1 MTKTPSVHMPAV
13 KQLLSLVRASLWQ
26 RAVDCAP
33 FHDHPADWYEI
44 GRLAMQQ
51 TVGGLAFAAALT
63 LPPDPRPPKVWI
75 RKAYTF
81 IERNRLTHCLLDRSV
96 AETTSQ
102 LTAAGI
108 RPVLLKGQA
117 YARAYPD
124 PTLRHCGDIDLYVGE
139 ENYHNAFLAVKR
151 FGWPGDEKFL
161 PDVKHYGCDYNK
173 VHVELH
179 RVADILPKRSADRS
193 FRQWSREQLQPGRR
207 SLTIEGEGIDVPTPL
222 FDVIFVFNHLYRHFI
237 AGGIGLRQVCDW
249 VMLLHHHRGAIDTTE
264 LERLLKE
271 FGLKRAWSLF
281 TPIAVELLG
290 LPAVECPLYSPRHR
304 WMADHILGFI
314 LREGNFGHAKQKRSR
329 RPKAYLPGK
338 VYSLGVIT
346 ARHCA
351 KLHIDPPMVWRY
363 YSAIVKTGLKIV
375 KSDIIS
381 KI

>member
-1 MTKTPSVHMPAV
+1 MHTPAV
-13 KQLLSLVRASLWQ
+13 RQLLSLVRASLWQ
-26 RAVDCAP
+26 RAVDCTP
-33 FHDHPADWYEI
+33 FHDHPADWDEI

-51 TVGGLAFAAALT
+51 TVGGLALAAALT
-63 LPPDPRPPKVWI
+63 LPSDLRPPKEWI

-108 RPVLLKGQA
+108 SPVLLKGQA

-139 ENYHNAFLAVKR
+139 ENYRKAFLAVKR

-179 RVADILPKRSADRS
+179 RVADILPKRSVDRS

-207 SLTIEGEGIDVPTPL
+207 SLTIEGEEIYVPTPL
-222 FDVIFVFNHLYRHFI
+222 FDVIFVFIHLYHHFI

-249 VMLLHHHRGAIDTTE
+249 AMLLHHHRMAIDTAE

-271 FGLKRAWSLF
+271 FGLKRAWSRF

-290 LPAVECPLYSPRHR
+290 LPAAECPLYLSRHR
-304 WMADHILGFI
+304 RMADHILGFI
-314 LREGNFGHAKQKRSR
+314 LREGNFGRAKQKRSR

-338 VYSLGVIT
+338 LYSLGVIT

-363 YSAIVKTGLKIV
+363 YSAIVKTGLKSV
-375 KSDIIS
+375 KHDIIS
-381 KI
+381 NL